1 LCRVCGP
8 AKKRRKEGCIMRKIS
23 LILLVLLM
31 AAPVWANGEVLITC
45 SVDGNEV
52 TVHYNATTSRK
63 VRAFALD
70 ITVDSGVISDVN
82 DKVNPDYTIYP
93 GSIVITGGVVTD
105 DGNAVADP
113 CDYPSDTQPGVG
125 SGGITVEMGALYSP
139 PDDANGPPWEGDLL
153 TFRVSENCHIT
164 IEENGV
170 RGGVVLTD
178 PTLLSGEDFDVN
190 APGCDAILDCF
201 PSSYTTYN
209 DWVTMGSPD
218 CWCAKPIGSGY
229 QCDGDAD
236 GATYGYQKYR
246 VFSPDF
252 NILGANWKKKI
263 DDPTLDPCADFD
275 HKPYGY
281 QKYRVFSP
289 DFIILVNSWKAKD
302 TDLPGDCPRPE

>member
-8 AKKRRKEGCIMRKIS
+8 AKKKRKEGCIMRKIS
-23 LILLVLLM
+23 LILVVLLM
-31 AAPVWANGEVLITC
+31 SAPVWADVAITC
-45 SVDGNEV
+45 SNEGNEV
-52 TVHYNATTSRK
+52 TVSYADTGEPNK
-63 VRAFALD
+63 VRAYALD
-70 ITVDSGVISDVN
+70 IVVDSGAKIVDVN
-82 DKVNPDYTIYP
+82 DNVNPDYTIYP
-93 GSIVITGGVVTD
+93 GSIQIAGGVVTD

-125 SGGITVEMGALYSP
+125 SSGITVEMGALYSP
-139 PDDANGPPWEGDLL
+139 PNDANGPPPTGVLL
-153 TFRVSENCHIT
+153 KFTVDNECNVTIT
-164 IEENGV
+164 ENGA

-178 PTLLSGEDFDVN
+178 PTQASSLT
-190 APGCDAILDCF
+190 APGTGATPPYHVVLDCF

-209 DWVTMGSPD
+209 DWVTLGKPD
-218 CWCAKPIGSGY
+218 CWCSAY

-236 GATYGYQKYR
+236 GATSGYQKYR

-275 HKPYGY
+275 HKPSGY